1 MDRPTPL
8 HQDLDDD
15 AWLAQAREALAPGN
29 WDQIGDYRILGEISR
44 GGQGVVLKAEA
55 PDGRVVAI
63 KRLLAGTLTGTRGRL
78 RLEREMEIAARL
90 MHPGIVRLQKLEFL
104 ERQPILVMDWID
116 GISPLHWARPKD
128 QPARPA
134 AEIVQLLLDLCSA
147 MQHAHQR
154 GVIHRD
160 LKPSN
165 LLVDHADVLHVLDF
179 GIAKVLQEVHSEQVD
194 LTRTEEFL
202 GSPGYAPPERLLHPE
217 SEADTRDDIY
227 AIGVLAFEL
236 LSGQQPYELGGSLV
250 SAIRAMQE
258 QSPRDL
264 QKLAP
269 EVPRDLAMIVHRA
282 IDRDRDR
289 RYPSAVAM
297 ADDLRRFQEGR
308 PVLARAPHAL
318 YLLSKAMKRNPLVSA
333 LSLALLVAVLGFSWY
348 AWDQA
353 QDLRAEK
360 DLAREALA
368 YVTEDVLPLL
378 DPSLKGSMSTMSE
391 VLQEASATVGERF
404 HAEPAL
410 EREVRLA
417 LAHVQLQHGHPIG
430 ARANLQLASALPV
443 DWASSQQEAEFL
455 LLESD
460 AALQT
465 ADWSGA
471 ESALQRASTMANI
484 DAWSPELWIRK
495 TRLDALLLAAQGRH
509 AEAIATLET
518 LCEELAEQQN
528 ETALWRATLWQI
540 PLLRQ
545 AGRAQDAATLA
556 EELVQ
561 QAQSRFPGQD
571 HLDLAEANREW
582 GWSLFHSGKI
592 TDAMDPLHK
601 ALSLRT
607 TLLGESHPDVA
618 QSLVDVATWQQFQ
631 HWQSQD
637 PGILTRIKLRLER
650 AAEILRRTGGGH
662 HASLAGALVAL
673 GGFAE
678 GDQMMELAQNH
689 YQEAVSLLEAR
700 VGVHHPVLLEP
711 LTSLAQALSAG
722 GDHAAAREHF
732 QRAESLLQGE
742 KDDGHGTRAHLWMA
756 EARNEEAA
764 GEPAAALAFY
774 EKAEASLSGGNY
786 VSTPLKVCRERIAAL
801 KLEIAQ

>member
-8 HQDLDDD
+8 HQDLDDE

-90 MHPGIVRLQKLEFL
+90 EHPGIVRLQKLEFI

-116 GISPLHWARPKD
+116 GISPLRWARPKE
-128 QPARPA
+128 QPPRPA
-134 AEIVQLLLDLCSA
+134 TEIVQLLLDLCSA

-179 GIAKVLQEVHSEQVD
+179 GIAKVLQEVHKEQVD

-236 LSGQQPYELGGSLV
+236 LSGKQPYELGGTLV

-264 QKLAP
+264 RKLAP

-308 PVLARAPHAL
+308 PVLARAPHSL
-318 YLLSKAMKRNPLVSA
+318 YLLSKAMKRNPLVST
-333 LSLALLVAVLGFSWY
+333 LSVALLVAVLGFSWY
-348 AWDQA
+348 TWDQA

-430 ARANLQLASALPV
+430 ARENLRLAGALPIP
-443 DWASSQQEAEFL
+443 WSSPQQEADFL
-455 LLESD
+455 LLD
-460 AALQT
+460 LHAKTNTANYQGAGAALASVQT
-465 ADWSGA
+465 LMESGSWSAKVVNRHARLHASYLGA
-471 ESALQRASTMANI
+471 QGEPEFAIQTLDQHRQQLEQEQDNYGIWRAK
-484 DAWSPELWIRK
+484 LWQTSLLRK
-495 TRLDALLLAAQGRH
+495 AGKVGEAKLLAA
-509 AEAIATLET
+509 
-518 LCEELAEQQN
+518 ELLDQAN
-528 ETALWRATLWQI
+528 ERY
-540 PLLRQ
+540 PS
-545 AGRAQDAATLA
+545 GK
-556 EELVQ
+556 
-561 QAQSRFPGQD
+561 
-571 HLDLAEANREW
+571 HLDIANVQREL
-582 GWSLFHSGKI
+582 GWSYFHSGDI
-592 TDAMDPLHK
+592 VEAEAPLRA
-601 ALSLRT
+601 ALDLRT
-607 TLLGESHPDVA
+607 ELLGESHPDVA
-618 QSLVDVATWQQFQ
+618 QSLVDLSTWEQFR
-631 HWQSQD
+631 HWQGAD
-637 PGILTRIKLRLER
+637 AETLATLRQRLNH
-650 AAEILRRTGGGH
+650 AAQILRRTGGGH
-662 HASLAGALVAL
+662 HASLASALVAL

-678 GDQMMELAQNH
+678 GDQKMELAQSH

-700 VGVHHPVLLEP
+700 VGESHPVLFEP
-711 LTSLAQALSAG
+711 LTSLAQALSARG
-722 GDHAAAREHF
+722 HYAAARQHF

-774 EKAEASLSGGNY
+774 EKAEASLSGAKY
-786 VSTPLKVCRERIAAL
+786 VSTPLQVCRERIAAL
-801 KLEIAQ
+801 KLQIAQ

>member
-1 MDRPTPL
+1 MNRPTPL
-8 HQDLDDD
+8 HQDLDDE

-90 MHPGIVRLQKLEFL
+90 DHPGIVRLRKLEFI

-116 GISPLHWARPKD
+116 GISPLHWARPKE

-165 LLVDHADVLHVLDF
+165 LLVGHADVLHVLDF
-179 GIAKVLQEVHSEQVD
+179 GIAKVLQEVQSGQVD

-202 GSPGYAPPERLLHPE
+202 GSPGYVPPERLLHPE

-258 QSPRDL
+258 QTPRDL

-269 EVPRDLAMIVHRA
+269 DVPRDVAMIVHRA
-282 IDRDRDR
+282 IDRDRER

-308 PVLARAPHAL
+308 PVLARAPHSL
-318 YLLSKAMKRNPLVSA
+318 YLLSKAMRRNPLVST
-333 LSLALLVAVLGFSWY
+333 LSVALLVAVLGFSWY

-353 QDLRAEK
+353 QNLRAEK
-360 DLAREALA
+360 NLAREALA

-378 DPSLKGSMSTMSE
+378 DPSLKGSMATMSE
-391 VLQEASATVGERF
+391 VLQEASTTVGERF
-404 HAEPAL
+404 HAEPEL
-410 EREVRLA
+410 EREVRMA

-430 ARANLQLASALPV
+430 ARDNLQLASALAIS
-443 DWASSQQEAEFL
+443 WSSPQQEADFL
-455 LLESD
+455 LLD
-460 AALQT
+460 LDAKTNTADYLGAGAALAAVQELMESGT
-465 ADWSGA
+465 WSTKFANRQARLEASYLGA
-471 ESALQRASTMANI
+471 QGE
-484 DAWSPELWIRK
+484 PELAIQSLDQHRK
-495 TRLDALLLAAQGRH
+495 WLEQEQDEYGIWLTKLWQTSWLRKAGKLRESKELATELLA
-509 AEAIATLET
+509 E
-518 LCEELAEQQN
+518 AEQRYP
-528 ETALWRATLWQI
+528 T
-540 PLLRQ
+540 
-545 AGRAQDAATLA
+545 GK
-556 EELVQ
+556 
-561 QAQSRFPGQD
+561 
-571 HLDLAEANREW
+571 HLDLADVQREL
-582 GWSLFHSGKI
+582 GWTLFHSGGI
-592 TDAMDPLHK
+592 TEAEAPLRA
-601 ALSLRT
+601 ALNLRSE
-607 TLLGESHPDVA
+607 LLGESHPDVA
-618 QSLVDVATWQQFQ
+618 QSLVDLSTWEQFR
-631 HWQSQD
+631 HWQGAD
-637 PGILTRIKLRLER
+637 AETLTRLRQRLHR

-662 HASLAGALVAL
+662 HASLASALVAI

-678 GDQMMELAQNH
+678 ADKEMDVAQDH
-689 YQEAVSLLEAR
+689 YQEALSLLEAR
-700 VGVHHPVLLEP
+700 VGPDHPILFEP
-711 LTSLAQALSAG
+711 LTSLAQVVSASG
-722 GDHAAAREHF
+722 NYAAARQHF
-732 QRAESLLQGE
+732 QRAESLLQGQT
-742 KDDGHGTRAHLWMA
+742 DDGHGTKAHLWMA

-774 EKAEASLSGGNY
+774 ELAEASLSGGDY

>member
-1 MDRPTPL
+1 M
-8 HQDLDDD
+8 
-15 AWLAQAREALAPGN
+15 
-29 WDQIGDYRILGEISR
+29 
-44 GGQGVVLKAEA
+44 
-55 PDGRVVAI
+55 VAI

-90 MHPGIVRLQKLEFL
+90 EHPGIVRLQKLEFI

-128 QPARPA
+128 QPPRPA
-134 AEIVQLLLDLCSA
+134 AEIVRLLLDLCSA

-160 LKPSN
+160 VKPSN
-165 LLVDHADVLHVLDF
+165 MLVDHADVLHVLDF
-179 GIAKVLQEVHSEQVD
+179 GIAKVLQEVHREQAD

-217 SEADTRDDIY
+217 SEADIRDDIY

-282 IDRDRDR
+282 IDRERDR
-289 RYPSAVAM
+289 RYSSAVAM

-308 PVLARAPHAL
+308 PVLARAPHPL
-318 YLLSKAMKRNPLVSA
+318 YLMSKAMRRNPLASA
-333 LSLALLVAVLGFSWY
+333 LSAALLLSVLSFSWF

-360 DLAREALA
+360 QLAHEALA
-368 YVTEDVLPLL
+368 YVTKDVLPLL

-417 LAHVQLQHGHPIG
+417 LAQVQLQHGHPIG
-430 ARANLQLASALPV
+430 ARDNLRLASALPV
-443 DWASSQQEAEFL
+443 DWISTQKEGEFL
-455 LLESD
+455 LLASD

-471 ESALQRASTMANI
+471 EASLQRASSLADMGT
-484 DAWSPELWIRK
+484 WSTELWTRK
-495 TRLDALLLAAQGRH
+495 SRLDALLLAAQGQRQQ
-509 AEAIATLET
+509 AIALLEE
-518 LCEELAEQQN
+518 LCEELEEQQN
-528 ETALWRATLWQI
+528 ETAHWRATLWQV

-545 AGRAQDAATLA
+545 AGRAHDAAVLA

-561 QAQSRFPGQD
+561 QAQNRFPGQD

-582 GWSLFHSGKI
+582 GWSLFHAGEIAK
-592 TDAMDPLHK
+592 AGAPLRL
-601 ALSLRT
+601 ALNLRSE
-607 TLLGESHPDVA
+607 LLGESHPDVA
-618 QSLVDVATWQQFQ
+618 QSLVDVATWQQFH
-631 HWQSQD
+631 HWQSQE
-637 PGILTRIKLRLER
+637 PAILTRIELRLAR

-662 HASLAGALVAL
+662 HASLASALVAL

-678 GDQMMELAQNH
+678 GDQKMELAQSH

-700 VGVHHPVLLEP
+700 VGVHHPVLFEP
-711 LTSLAQALSAG
+711 LTSLAQAMSAD
-722 GDHAAAREHF
+722 GDYAVARQHF
-732 QRAESLLQGE
+732 QRAESLLRGE
-742 KDDGHGTRAHLWMA
+742 MDGGHGTRAHLWMA

-764 GEPAAALAFY
+764 GVPAAALAFY
-774 EKAEASLSGGNY
+774 KLAEASLSGGDY